1 MVEKGK
7 VGERAVYQIKVEGTL
22 DERWSDWFSGLTIV
36 AGGEDKDP
44 PVTTLTGWMDQA
56 ALRGVL
62 NKVWD
67 LNLTLVSVVPIEGG
81 SE

>member
-1 MVEKGK
+1 MAEKRQADES
-7 VGERAVYQIKVEGTL
+7 VVYQIKVEGTL
-22 DERWSDWFSGLTIV
+22 DERWSDWFSGLAVV

-56 ALRGVL
+56 ALRGIL

-81 SE
+81 NE